1 MKNEHRMSFGW
12 ILICCLIL
20 FALCFPTPATA
31 GQDSLGWKLTGQIG
45 GTTKALAL
53 EGDTLYVG
61 SGLHVMIMDVSDP
74 EDIRLIGTS
83 PLLPDVA
90 EGIIS
95 DGKGFLYVSCG
106 SGGLTILGI
115 SDPAAPVIAGSLDTP
130 GYTENAA
137 LYGDFAVL
145 ADGPQGVKIVDVRNP
160 LAPATVAEA
169 YPMAYAYDVSIK
181 DGVAYVA
188 GGGSGLFIVDISNPS
203 QPVEVGML
211 AVKGFQYDVEI
222 GGNRLYA
229 AGAWGGVSVWN
240 LDSPLA
246 PMITGAL
253 GTEGW
258 AMALKTLDSSLLV
271 MEGASGLAKYSLAD
285 GTLSESARFQTDGMI
300 LAGAADETRAFAL
313 DSEKGLLSFDIS
325 QGKPSL
331 LSRWMP
337 ILDGRRV
344 TVNGNVAYVAGGLSG
359 MHVIDLSDP
368 DQPMETCWYDTEGG
382 YANKVIVEGTTA
394 YLSTHLAT
402 HFPMV
407 TFDLNDPL
415 QPKRLGGVPND
426 ETVFNMAFRAMAL
439 NNGHIYIPGEFADG
453 SVDVTDPTNPHVVC
467 RIDMENPVNADTS
480 GNLLITT
487 NSTQL
492 QLVDISDPADI
503 RLLGYFDK
511 QSTGEAIRFINAT
524 TVITSSNPGIWI
536 VDVSN
541 PANPRELSELAISGS
556 PMEAFID
563 GNLAYVSTLGNGIQ
577 IVDISDLTK
586 PVLLGSVSTRGVA
599 YDCWVQ
605 ESLMIVADSF
615 GGIAVYQREGD
626 AKDEQESAA
635 GTHAEETNTV
645 SLPLS
650 LQNPFIQD
658 NYRRPNYADSLSLPA
673 KITEYVVTS
682 AADSGQGTLRNCLEH
697 LNDGMRITFDTSVFP
712 PDAPVTIQL
721 KTPFPTMDANYV
733 TVDASDAGVILD
745 GSMLTEGSGLII
757 FGSHDV
763 FMGLQILHFPL
774 FGFDVQGTDNRIGGS
789 RDIGSGL
796 LGQGNLCSGN
806 GQYGIRVGG
815 WNHSILGNLVGTDIT
830 GTQPMPN
837 RYGIFI
843 GDLAH
848 YVTVGGV
855 NPGEGNLLS
864 GNDFTNFDSWGDHTH
879 VIGNLIG
886 LSITGTAAVCDFTDN
901 GLVMESN
908 CVNAVI
914 GGTTPAERNVI
925 SGANTGVIFS
935 DPNSYNNSLIGNYIG
950 TDITGT
956 KAVPNQTGVLMWTSG
971 NHRVG
976 GTAEGE
982 GNLIS
987 GNQKGITINGY
998 GVTDN
1003 LILGNRFGLDA
1014 NSGTTLP
1021 NDAGITID
1029 MGQRHGVIG
1038 GYTAEEGN
1046 LFTGGTIAIR
1056 IANPGIRDFIIA
1068 GNSFSDHTVV
1078 GVFLEDSAS
1087 DNFIQSNIFGEMTAF
1102 PVRVDFGA
1110 GNLIQGNRFTGKP
1123 SDLILLVENGNL
1135 GLAAPKVKT
1144 AKGNRVTGIAC
1155 PNAHVE
1161 ICLLDGKS
1169 VTPLGYTTA
1178 DEKGAFE
1185 YVNDEQLIKKKIV
1198 LLATD
1203 MSNNTSAFSKTY
1215 TVK

>member
-1 MKNEHRMSFGW
+1 MKNEHLMGFGW
-12 ILICCLIL
+12 IFVCCLVL
-20 FALCFPTPATA
+20 FVLCFPTLAA
-31 GQDSLGWKLTGQIG
+31 ADQDTLGWKLTGQIG

-53 EGDTLYVG
+53 DGDTLYVG
-61 SGLHVMIMDVSDP
+61 SGLHIMIMDVSDP
-74 EDIRLIGTS
+74 ENIKLIGTS

-90 EGIIS
+90 EGITS

-106 SGGLTILGI
+106 SGGLTILEI
-115 SDPAAPVIAGSLDTP
+115 TDPAAPVIVGSLDTR
-130 GYTENAA
+130 GYTENVA
-137 LYGDFAVL
+137 LYGDYAVL
-145 ADGPQGVKIVDVRNP
+145 ADGPQGVKIVDVLNP
-160 LAPATVAEA
+160 WAPVTVAEA
-169 YPMAYAYDVSIK
+169 YPMAYTYDVSIK
-181 DGVAYVA
+181 EGVAYVA
-188 GGGSGLFIVDISNPS
+188 GGGSGLFVVNMSNPS

-211 AVKGFQYDVEI
+211 SVRGFQYDVEI
-222 GGNRLYA
+222 KGNRLYA

-240 LDSPLA
+240 LDSLLA
-246 PMITGAL
+246 PTLIDTLA
-253 GTEGW
+253 TEGW
-258 AMALKTLDSSLLV
+258 AMALKVLDSGLLV
-271 MEGASGLAKYSLAD
+271 MEGASGLAKYSLVD
-285 GTLSESARFQTDGMI
+285 GMLSESARFQTDGLI
-300 LAGAADETRAFAL
+300 LAGEADKNRVFAL
-313 DSEKGLLSFDIS
+313 DREKGLLSFDIS
-325 QGKPSL
+325 KGKPTL

-359 MHVIDLSDP
+359 MHVIDLSNL
-368 DQPMETCWYDTEGG
+368 DQPVETCWYDTEGG
-382 YANKVIVEGTTA
+382 YANMVIVQGSTA

-402 HFPMV
+402 RFPMV

-415 QPKRLGGVPND
+415 QPKRLGGVSND
-426 ETVFNMAFRAMAL
+426 EAVFNMAFRAMAL

-541 PANPRELSELAISGS
+541 PAQSRKLSELAISGS

-599 YDCWVQ
+599 YDCWV
-605 ESLMIVADSF
+605 EKNRMIVADSL
-615 GGIAVYQREGD
+615 GGIAIYQREED
-626 AKDEQESAA
+626 AKDEQKSAA
-635 GTHAEETNTV
+635 DTHAKKTNTV

-650 LQNPFIQD
+650 LQDPFIQD
-658 NYRRPNYADSLSLPA
+658 NYRRPNYADSMSPPA
-673 KITEYVVTS
+673 KITEFVVTS

-697 LNDGMRITFDTSVFP
+697 LKDGTRITFDTSVFP

-721 KTPFPTMDANYV
+721 KMPFPTMDASYV

-745 GSMLTEGSGLII
+745 GGKLTDGSGFIV
-757 FGSHDV
+757 FGSYDV
-763 FMGLQILHFPL
+763 FMGLQMLHFPQ

-789 RDIGSGL
+789 RDIGNSL

-806 GQYGIRVGG
+806 GLYGIRVGG
-815 WNHSILGNLVGTDIT
+815 WNHFILGNLVGTDIT

-837 RYGIFI
+837 SYGIFI

-855 NPGEGNLLS
+855 NPGEGNVIS

-879 VIGNLIG
+879 VISNLIG
-886 LSITGTAAVCDFTDN
+886 LDITGSTAVCDFTDN

-914 GGTTPAERNVI
+914 GGTMPAERNVI
-925 SGANTGVIFS
+925 SGVNTGVIFS
-935 DPNSYNNSLIGNYIG
+935 DPNSYSNSLIGNYIG

-976 GTAEGE
+976 GAAEGE

-1046 LFTGGTIAIR
+1046 QFFGGTIAIR
-1056 IANPGIRDFIIA
+1056 IANPGIRSFIIN
-1068 GNSFSDHTVV
+1068 GNSFSDHSVV

-1087 DNFIQSNIFGEMTAF
+1087 DNFIQSNFFGEMTAF
-1102 PVRVDFGA
+1102 PVRVDFGV
-1110 GNLIQGNRFTGKP
+1110 GNLIRGNHFTGKP
-1123 SDLILLVENGNL
+1123 SDLIMLVENGNF
-1135 GLAAPKVKT
+1135 GLTAPKVKT
-1144 AKGNRVTGIAC
+1144 AKGNQVTGIAC
-1155 PNAHVE
+1155 PNALVE

-1169 VTPLGYTTA
+1169 VTPLGYITA
-1178 DEKGAFE
+1178 DEKGRFE
-1185 YVNDEQLIKKKIV
+1185 YTNDEPLTKKKIV

-1215 TVK
+1215 TVR